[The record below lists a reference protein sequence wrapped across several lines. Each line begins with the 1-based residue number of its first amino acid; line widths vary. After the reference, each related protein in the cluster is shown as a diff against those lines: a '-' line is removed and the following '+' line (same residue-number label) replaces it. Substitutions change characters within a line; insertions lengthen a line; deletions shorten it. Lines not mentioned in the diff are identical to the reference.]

1 MELIR
6 IMNQYYRIKK
16 EMEVTGKLYGLTD
29 SRTISLSK
37 ELDSLVN
44 TVMTLKNQGRN
55 KFERK
60 KSKYVH

>member
-1 MELIR
+1 MELIK

-16 EMEVTGKLYGLTD
+16 EMEVTGRLYGLTD
-29 SRTISLSK
+29 SRTIRLSK

-44 TVMTLKNQGRN
+44 AVMTLKNLGRN
-55 KFERK
+55 DFDRK